1 MSSDV
6 KRTVSMFLS
15 TALSIIEKFQENQ
28 NATFFKSSL
37 KRHFHL
43 FTVSPSK
50 TIMPS
55 PHEKQSTFV
64 IAGGIREELF
74 SRGLQDNLNLRSA
87 SALVDP
93 KKHSSIL
100 NIHEE
105 YLLAGASHLITCNYD
120 VVPGRGFT
128 PDEIVQ
134 FTRLAGRLALTARTN
149 AESNEA
155 NFPATVCGSLPPL
168 YPSFRYDRTF
178 DAEGLKR
185 TYLLIAESL
194 WSFCDVYIAESMSSI
209 AEAKLAFEAVEH
221 LGKPIIVSFAL
232 NTAGGLRSG
241 QDVIQAYEQMILFHK
256 SRVELER
263 ETASPKLEA
272 ILFDSSQ
279 PEDIAKAIKRLSK
292 SESILAQMREHSIHW
307 GGYGDHISPTSRA
320 GFLEERIA
328 PGALNSKLDVEI
340 FNGFMQKW
348 KALGARYVG
357 GCCGIG
363 PEYIQVLRQNLST
376 PTCLRP

>member
-1 MSSDV
+1 
-6 KRTVSMFLS
+6 
-15 TALSIIEKFQENQ
+15 
-28 NATFFKSSL
+28 
-37 KRHFHL
+37 
-43 FTVSPSK
+43 
-50 TIMPS
+50 MPL
-55 PHEKQSTFV
+55 PHDKQSICV
-64 IAGGIREELF
+64 IAGGTREELF
-74 SRGLQDNLNLRSA
+74 SRGLQDSLNLRSA

-93 KKHSSIL
+93 KKHSLIL

-128 PDEIVQ
+128 SEEIIQ
-134 FTRLAGRLALTARTN
+134 YTRLAGRLALTAREN
-149 AESNEA
+149 AESNDA

-178 DAEGLKR
+178 DAEDLKR
-185 TYLLIAESL
+185 NYLLIAESL

-209 AEAKLAFEAVEH
+209 AEAKLVFEAVEH
-221 LGKPIIVSFAL
+221 LGKPIIISFAL
-232 NTAGGLRSG
+232 NTLGGLRSG
-241 QDVIQAYEQMILFHK
+241 QDVIRAYREMIAFFK
-256 SRVELER
+256 SRLEMER
-263 ETASPKLEA
+263 ETPQPELAA

-292 SESILAQMREHSIHW
+292 EESLLVQMREHGIQW

-348 KALGARYVG
+348 KLLGAHYVG
-357 GCCGIG
+357 GCCGIS
-363 PEYIQVLRQNLST
+363 PEYIQVMRQNLNS
-376 PTCLRP
+376 PTCIRP